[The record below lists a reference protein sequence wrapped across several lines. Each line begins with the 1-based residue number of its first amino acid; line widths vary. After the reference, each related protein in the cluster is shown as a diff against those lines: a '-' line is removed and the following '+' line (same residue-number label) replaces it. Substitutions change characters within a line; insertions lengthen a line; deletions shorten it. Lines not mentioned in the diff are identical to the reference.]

1 VMADR
6 IAEIFNQLGYWGVA
20 LAMLLENVFPP
31 IPSEAVL
38 PAAGLAARRGDLSV
52 VGVIIAATFGS
63 LLGAILWYYVGRWIG
78 TERLRRWSERSGKY
92 IGFSPKDIDR
102 ANDWFDR
109 WGKAV
114 VFFGRMIPGVR
125 TLVSVPAGV
134 AGMPIVQFIAYSAAG
149 SAVWSTL
156 LVLLG
161 WWAGQSS
168 KTFEHAISWAGIAVV
183 VAIVIWLGRRIWKAR
198 SREGSSSEADRA
210 SDNDHP
216 DERRQNQATVGAR
229 AGVTDT

>member
-1 VMADR
+1 
-6 IAEIFNQLGYWGVA
+6 
-20 LAMLLENVFPP
+20 MLLENVFPP

-198 SREGSSSEADRA
+198 SREGSSSEADRP

-216 DERRQNQATVGAR
+216 DVRRQNQTTVGAR